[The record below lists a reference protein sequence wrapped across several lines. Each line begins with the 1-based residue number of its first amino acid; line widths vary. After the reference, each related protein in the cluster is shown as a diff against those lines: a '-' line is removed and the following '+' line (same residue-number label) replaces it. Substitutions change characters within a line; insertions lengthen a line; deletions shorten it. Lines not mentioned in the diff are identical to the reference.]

1 MRERVEIERE
11 IFHARQDLEE
21 SLDRLVHKVRERLA
35 VRARWEQALRRAARV
50 DPSTITIITWLV
62 IGGVVFLLLRRRSRA
77 T

>member
-1 MRERVEIERE
+1 MEIERE

-35 VRARWEQALRRAARV
+35 VRARLQHALRRAARI
-50 DPSTITIITWLV
+50 DPSPMTILKWLV

-77 T
+77 M